1 MLTEHVSLIKTQVLL
16 LSRFRDRNA
25 RYTDITISKFKWK
38 KYWYIIAVN
47 KLSLFVILK
56 ICHHQ
61 KVFMIQTVLRLYLFL
76 KYWFNLSNQATGTV
90 HYFCLKK
97 AKLIFFKLIYIVN
110 IYFR

>member
-1 MLTEHVSLIKTQVLL
+1 
-16 LSRFRDRNA
+16 
-25 RYTDITISKFKWK
+25 
-38 KYWYIIAVN
+38 
-47 KLSLFVILK
+47 
-56 ICHHQ
+56 
-61 KVFMIQTVLRLYLFL
+61 MIQTVLRLYLFL